1 VRCFA
6 YWRGHDTKSSAQ
18 ALGISIHSVNERLRD
33 ARQKLGVSSSR
44 EAARI
49 LSAHAGAGAEDIF
62 LGDEKTGLGNEYQ
75 FPADVTR
82 RRNPSEGGSARNWQ
96 IAGGLGVLIAIGLFA
111 LMAGNT
117 EDAPAPPKSPAAPRV
132 VATAP
137 ATGSVIRP
145 GSFVLSVTFDRPM
158 REGSYSFIQVS
169 AETYPSCD
177 GRPTLSADRRT
188 YSLRCSARPGGRYEI
203 WFNREPFMNFKS
215 KDGVAAVPYHLQ
227 FTTRP

>member
-1 VRCFA
+1 MRPGVAKLTEREREVLRLLA
-6 YWRGHDTKSSAQ
+6 RGHDTKSSAQ
-18 ALGISIHSVNERLRD
+18 ALGITIHSVNERLRD

-62 LGDEKTGLGNEYQ
+62 LGDEKTGLGNEYE

-82 RRNPSEGGSARNWQ
+82 PRDPSEGGSGRNWQ
-96 IAGGLGVLIAIGLFA
+96 IAPRG
-111 LMAGNT
+111 
-117 EDAPAPPKSPAAPRV
+117 PAAPRV

-137 ATGSVIRP
+137 AKGSVIRP

-215 KDGVAAVPYHLQ
+215 KEGVAAVPYQLR